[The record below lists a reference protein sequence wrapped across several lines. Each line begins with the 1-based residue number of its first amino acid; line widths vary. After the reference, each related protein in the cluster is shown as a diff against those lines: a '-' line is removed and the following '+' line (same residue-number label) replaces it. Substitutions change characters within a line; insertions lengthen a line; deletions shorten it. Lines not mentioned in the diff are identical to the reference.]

1 MSKRMMIGLLSMLIG
16 ATALTGCKMLG
27 DGIPP
32 EQLGNYGLV
41 VSRISEKGRSMDTL
55 PSSQQGFDTTAYIS
69 WINGKHAMPAS
80 EMMNMLPGEY
90 EFQVGLGC
98 SNSATC
104 RPSRAYKIIVK
115 AGYRYVL
122 TPDGIFVSDRTIP
135 RSQAGEKLYQP

>member
-1 MSKRMMIGLLSMLIG
+1 MSKRMMIGLLSVLIG
-16 ATALTGCKMLG
+16 ATALTGCKMFG

-32 EQLGNYGLV
+32 EQLGNYGIV
-41 VSRISEKGRSMDTL
+41 VSRISEGGRNMDTL
-55 PSSQQGFDTTAYIS
+55 PSSLEGRDTTAYVS
-69 WINGKHAMPAS
+69 WINGKRAMPARAS
-80 EMMNMLPGEY
+80 MNMLPGEY